1 MAAIGTTR
9 AGLRPRPYVQSAR
22 NFLTQLVHTKNY
34 GIVAP
39 MKPKDKRILET
50 FKHLLEQR
58 VRLDTFALFGS
69 RARGD
74 AGRYSDMDVL
84 VVVDQLDSATANFI
98 SECAWESGF
107 ESGIVVVPV
116 SYSKSEWEGIESQS
130 LLAANIRAEGV
141 FL

>member
-1 MAAIGTTR
+1 
-9 AGLRPRPYVQSAR
+9 
-22 NFLTQLVHTKNY
+22 
-34 GIVAP
+34 
-39 MKPKDKRILET
+39 MKPKENHILET
-50 FKHLLEQR
+50 FKHMLEQR
-58 VRLDTFALFGS
+58 VQVNTFALFGS

-74 AGRYSDMDVL
+74 AGSYSDMDVL
-84 VVVDQLDSATANFI
+84 VVVDELDSTTADYI
-98 SECAWESGF
+98 SDCAWEAGF